1 MLAVSIAFSRVRTT
15 SSWCATSL
23 MVRGRLQASSAQ
35 QKEEEEEEE
44 EEEGRHVGVRL

>member
-1 MLAVSIAFSRVRTT
+1 
-15 SSWCATSL
+15 